1 MNPLLKVHQIYKS
14 YQQGKYR
21 VEVLQNLSIEA
32 NTGEKVAI
40 LGPSGC
46 GKSTLLSLL
55 AGLDKPDRGT
65 VEIDGHDLAKMS
77 EDERSIIRSQ
87 KLGIVFQQY
96 HLMRNLTAVEN
107 VGLPLELLGSLDFRE
122 RASHAIQEVGLSNRG
137 GHFPSELSG
146 GECQRVAIAR
156 ALINRPAL
164 VLADEPSGNLDQKT
178 GEEIMDLLFGLCQD
192 HKITLLLV
200 THNQELARR
209 CDRALLLKDGALQIF
224 ER

>member
-1 MNPLLKVHQIYKS
+1 
-14 YQQGKYR
+14 
-21 VEVLQNLSIEA
+21 
-32 NTGEKVAI
+32 
-40 LGPSGC
+40 
-46 GKSTLLSLL
+46 
-55 AGLDKPDRGT
+55 
-65 VEIDGHDLAKMS
+65 MS
-77 EDERSIIRSQ
+77 EDERSIIRSK

-122 RASHAIQEVGLSNRG
+122 RASHAIKEVGLSNRG

-209 CDRALLLKDGALQIF
+209 CDRALLLNDGALQIF

>member
-122 RASHAIQEVGLSNRG
+122 RASHAIKEVGLSNRC

-209 CDRALLLKDGALQIF
+209 CDRALLLNDGALQIF

>member
-1 MNPLLKVHQIYKS
+1 MNPILKVNRVCKA
-14 YQQGKYR
+14 YQQGNHR
-21 VEVLQNLSIEA
+21 VEVLEHLSMSA
-32 NTGEKVAI
+32 DAGEKIAI

-55 AGLDKPDRGT
+55 AGLDKPDVGT
-65 VEIDGHDLAKMS
+65 VEIDGQDLAKMS

-122 RASHAIQEVGLSNRG
+122 RASHAINEVGLSKRS

-209 CDRALLLKDGALQIF
+209 CDRALLLNDGALQIF
-224 ER
+224 DR